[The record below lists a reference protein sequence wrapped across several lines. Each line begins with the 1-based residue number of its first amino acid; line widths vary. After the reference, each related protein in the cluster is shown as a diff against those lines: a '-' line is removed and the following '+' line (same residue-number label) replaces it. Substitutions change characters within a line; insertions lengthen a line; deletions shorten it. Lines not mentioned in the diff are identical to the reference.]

1 MNTKKRGRPRKIAEK
16 EVKQPFEYVEQVA
29 ISPEV
34 MHLRCIKQF
43 PNPRF
48 VGCDL
53 NGELLK
59 VMISPR
65 YTNKLVG
72 KTIKVA
78 KVTRDLLEEYEYL
91 P

>member
-1 MNTKKRGRPRKIAEK
+1 MNTKKRGRPRKIVEK
-16 EVKQPFEYVEQVA
+16 EIKQPFEYEEQVEV
-29 ISPEV
+29 SPEV
-34 MHLRCIKQF
+34 MTLRCVRQL